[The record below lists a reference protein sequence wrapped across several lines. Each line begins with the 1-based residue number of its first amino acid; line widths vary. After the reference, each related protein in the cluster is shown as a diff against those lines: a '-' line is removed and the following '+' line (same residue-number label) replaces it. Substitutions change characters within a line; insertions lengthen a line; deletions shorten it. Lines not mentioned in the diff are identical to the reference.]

1 MYVNPFI
8 AGVIITLLIEV
19 VACIVYAAI
28 SEHKK
33 GTKK

>member
-1 MYVNPFI
+1 MYVNPFWL
-8 AGVIITLLIEV
+8 GVLVTVAVEI

-33 GTKK
+33 GTRK